1 MARTLRRLP
10 NPPVT
15 PAVGRPRAS
24 RSDRG
29 HAQGHVPDPNLRL
42 SPRQSIDVIDRL
54 PLPGGLSATGNIG
67 NGTLDRNTRAVA
79 FTEERDINPRTFV
92 SLKLHKTL

>member
-1 MARTLRRLP
+1 M
-10 NPPVT
+10 
-15 PAVGRPRAS
+15 
-24 RSDRG
+24 
-29 HAQGHVPDPNLRL
+29 
-42 SPRQSIDVIDRL
+42 IDRL